1 MSHVPTLPA
10 DAVERPTG
18 VGDRQIGQADSIAH
32 TSTPPEE
39 SPMLSKPTVTT
50 PAVTTPAVTT
60 PALLHSTKSLL
71 LHSWLLEILST
82 CAAIAV
88 LVAVS
93 VLLSTFDGRPNPLWT
108 GGITLNTVV
117 AFGSVLFR
125 VSLMVPV
132 ASCISQLNWIWFA
145 QAKRPLYDAVRF
157 DQASRGLYGSMK
169 LLVSLHVK

>member
-18 VGDRQIGQADSIAH
+18 VGDWQIGQADPIAH
-32 TSTPPEE
+32 TSTLPEE
-39 SPMLSKPTVTT
+39 SPMLSK

-93 VLLSTFDGRPNPLWT
+93 VLLSAFDGRPNPLWT